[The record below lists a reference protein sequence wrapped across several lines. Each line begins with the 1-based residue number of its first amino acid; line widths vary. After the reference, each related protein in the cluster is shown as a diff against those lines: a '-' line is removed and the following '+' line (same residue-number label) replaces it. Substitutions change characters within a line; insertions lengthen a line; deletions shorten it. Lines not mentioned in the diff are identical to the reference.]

1 MPQSK
6 PSATV
11 YGTALREGLLACGG
25 AAHFATKGYLA
36 KALYARGVDFQILT
50 VWRALLSLPLFFA
63 LAIARGTPMRLQGWP
78 RREVLLAAGAGA
90 LCYGIGALVD
100 FYALQLIDAS
110 MERALLFSYP
120 AVIVLIT
127 AVRRRAW
134 PARTTLL
141 AASLTYLGILLVIG
155 GLDVHEWRGNAY
167 GAVLVLGCAVTTA
180 LYFLAGERCVP
191 ALGSLGYTLI
201 AMTAATLLVSVHY
214 VATRPL
220 GALLD
225 VPVAGSLLLVA
236 LAVLC
241 MLLPT
246 LMQAEGI
253 RLVGAERGAI
263 FSTAGPPTTLLL
275 GIAFFAER
283 PSAWQLGGTALIL
296 VGITLIVRRTVSR
309 RAA

>member
-1 MPQSK
+1 M
-6 PSATV
+6 
-11 YGTALREGLLACGG
+11 
-25 AAHFATKGYLA
+25 
-36 KALYARGVDFQILT
+36 
-50 VWRALLSLPLFFA
+50 
-63 LAIARGTPMRLQGWP
+63 
-78 RREVLLAAGAGA
+78 
-90 LCYGIGALVD
+90 
-100 FYALQLIDAS
+100 
-110 MERALLFSYP
+110 
-120 AVIVLIT
+120 
-127 AVRRRAW
+127 
-134 PARTTLL
+134 L

-263 FSTAGPPTTLLL
+263 FSTAGPPT
-275 GIAFFAER
+275 ARNAV
-283 PSAWQLGGTALIL
+283 PSQHRGTAHDAAARYRVLCRTT
-296 VGITLIVRRTVSR
+296 VGMAARRHRAHPRRASTLIVRRTVSR